1 LKREKEVD
9 SAELLDPDKF
19 PIQRLSGDLLKE
31 YESIWETKKGKR
43 MLNEIE
49 SYVGHS
55 LEIKDSSIDHHLS
68 GKGVFVSCRK

>member
-1 LKREKEVD
+1 MKREKEVD

-31 YESIWETKKGKR
+31 YESVWETKKGKR

-49 SYVGHS
+49 TYVGHS

-68 GKGVFVSCRK
+68 GKGVFISCRR